1 MSAQTTEDFDRSIR
15 LHIYRHHVE
24 TGRPPT
30 AAETA
35 EALSTTADEVEAAYR
50 RLAEGHVIVLSPGTL
65 DILMSNPLSA
75 IPTPFRVEI
84 GERSW
89 YGNCIWDALGVVAM
103 LGGTGRVVAA
113 CGQSGEPMTLI
124 VEKGELLTASGVIH
138 FALPAA
144 RWWDNIIFT

>member
-1 MSAQTTEDFDRSIR
+1 MTTPDTAEFDRAVR
-15 LHIYRHHVE
+15 IYIYHRHVE

-35 EALSTTADEVEAAYR
+35 DALSVTVAEAEAAYR
-50 RLAEGHVIVLSPGTL
+50 RLAEGHVLVLSPGTL

-103 LGGTGRVVAA
+103 LGGTGQVVTA
-113 CGQSGEPMTLI
+113 CAQSGEPMTLM
-124 VEKGELLTASGVIH
+124 VEKGEL
-138 FALPAA
+138 
-144 RWWDNIIFT
+144 